1 MSVSSHKPS
10 PAPRDVRPAPAS
22 PRPAIVASNFYP
34 HMGGVEEAVRQ
45 LALRQRASGASPL
58 VVTMRWPKSLPPTD
72 LVDGIEVRRHL
83 FRGAERRPK
92 QFLGAVLTRG
102 AIARRVTADIRSH
115 DASVVHVQCVGIN
128 GWYALR
134 AARRLALPLV
144 VTLQGE
150 LTMDAS
156 RVYEWSRVLPGL
168 LRELLRDADAV
179 TACSAATLA
188 EAQEWSGID
197 LGGRGSVVYNGVS
210 LDDFDVHPAGS
221 PTGRPYVFAIGR
233 LVPQKGFDVLVRAFA
248 SAVRDGFPYDLVL
261 AGDGSERAS
270 LQALVSDLGVR
281 KRVAFLGATSREDVP
296 ALFTGSEF
304 FVLPSLHE
312 PMGIVNLEAMA
323 ARRAVVATRVGGVP
337 ELVGDGENG
346 LLVPPGDAAQLS
358 AALVTLAGDRDLAR
372 RLGEAGR
379 ARAERVD
386 WSDIALEYD
395 EVYRRAAD
403 HLRERSLARRWRR

>member
-1 MSVSSHKPS
+1 MPVSSHVPS
-10 PAPRDVRPAPAS
+10 PAPGDVRPAEGL

-34 HMGGVEEAVRQ
+34 HMGGVEETVRQ
-45 LALRQRASGASPL
+45 LARRQRASGAIPL

-72 LVDGIEVRRHL
+72 LVDGIEVRRHV
-83 FRGAERRPK
+83 FRSPERDPK

-102 AIARRVTADIRSH
+102 AIVRRVTAEIRSH
-115 DASVVHVQCVGIN
+115 DASVVHVQCVSIN
-128 GWYALR
+128 GWYAR
-134 AARRLALPLV
+134 HAARRLELPLV

-156 RVYEWSRVLPGL
+156 RVYERSRVLPALLRDL
-168 LRELLRDADAV
+168 LREADAV

-210 LDDFDVHPAGS
+210 LDDFDVHPAAS

-248 SAVRDGFPYDLVL
+248 SAAREGFPYDLVL

-270 LQALVSDLGVR
+270 LQALAGDLGVR
-281 KRVAFLGATSREDVP
+281 ERVAFLGATSRGDVP
-296 ALFTGSEF
+296 ALFGGSEF

-346 LLVPPGDAAQLS
+346 LLVPPGDAERLS
-358 AALVTLAGDRDLAR
+358 AALVRLSGDRALAG

-379 ARAERVD
+379 ARAERLD
-386 WSDIALEYD
+386 WSAIAREYD
-395 EVYRRAAD
+395 EVYRRAAE
-403 HLRERSLARRWRR
+403 HLREQSPARRGGR